1 MQTFIYFFNN
11 IDLYKT
17 LVISVCF
24 MKPKDL
30 IACQMTG
37 FFFPYK
43 QLLSQILWL
52 TVGLTVDS

>member
-11 IDLYKT
+11 IDFYKT

-24 MKPKDL
+24 MKPKDW

-37 FFFPYK
+37 FFSSTNNYLAK
-43 QLLSQILWL
+43 YY
-52 TVGLTVDS
+52 G